1 MLCSGGSAH
10 SCLGSQESI
19 VRDWAMFVRL
29 VSGKGSPRQKEE
41 EHKQK
46 HDNIKSNDRV
56 GVTYKAHLRQKD
68 C

>member
-1 MLCSGGSAH
+1 M
-10 SCLGSQESI
+10 
-19 VRDWAMFVRL
+19 RDRSMFVRL

-46 HDNIKSNDRV
+46 HVNMKPTDRV
-56 GVTYKAHLRQKD
+56 GVTYKAHLGQKD